1 MSAPTI
7 AMYLFT
13 WFVQV
18 RWHDW
23 RQCGGRTV
31 RRAQDAGNHWQRAFL
46 QPPSSQVLPP
56 PSLLHQVS
64 LFTLPHYH
72 THIFLPPI
80 IPCAVKQLSNHFLKS
95 GHYRSSP
102 LTVTQNHYQIFN
114 ATQATN
120 KQTNNARKPQEKLI
134 IPPKTSRLWAPLTS
148 QGKVT

>member
-1 MSAPTI
+1 MWWAHSAASTRCWKPLAARFSPTSI
-7 AMYLFT
+7 K
-13 WFVQV
+13 
-18 RWHDW
+18 
-23 RQCGGRTV
+23 
-31 RRAQDAGNHWQRAFL
+31 
-46 QPPSSQVLPP
+46 SSAPP

-72 THIFLPPI
+72 TPIFLPPI

-95 GHYRSSP
+95 VHYRSSP